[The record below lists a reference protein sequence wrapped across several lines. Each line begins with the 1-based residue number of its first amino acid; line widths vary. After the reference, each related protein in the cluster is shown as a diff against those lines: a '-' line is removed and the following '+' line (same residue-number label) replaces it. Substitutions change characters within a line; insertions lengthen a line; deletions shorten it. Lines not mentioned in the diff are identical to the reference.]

1 MAVGHLKTCA
11 KLFVGACVY
20 CRHLRGVQEADG
32 RATWWT
38 MQQCREVMPRTSR
51 RKEAIHIHRWIE
63 IEQPNEPGGRGLRR
77 TALHCTPFARE
88 RDREGG
94 RERCSASSSS
104 NGQGGR
110 AGARGALSEREV
122 VTRRTGRTRPGHVWP
137 TPHPHNQAHAE
148 EEIARWT
155 DAELILVLTI
165 YHQ

>member
-1 MAVGHLKTCA
+1 LAVGHLKTCA
-11 KLFVGACVY
+11 KLFVRACVY

-63 IEQPNEPGGRGLRR
+63 RTNEPGRWPRF
-77 TALHCTPFARE
+77 ASHCMHAIRKRE
-88 RDREGG
+88 REGG
-94 RERCSASSSS
+94 REENDALLRPPPMAT
-104 NGQGGR
+104 R
-110 AGARGALSEREV
+110 AGGGGGAF
-122 VTRRTGRTRPGHVWP
+122 RTRGRPETHRNPSRTCVVVA
-137 TPHPHNQAHAE
+137 HPHNQAHAE

>member
-1 MAVGHLKTCA
+1 LAVGHLKTCA
-11 KLFVGACVY
+11 KLFVRACVY

-51 RKEAIHIHRWIE
+51 RKEAIHIHRW

-110 AGARGALSEREV
+110 AGGRFQKERSSRDAQEEPV
-122 VTRRTGRTRPGHVWP
+122 PDMCGPPHTHTIKHTQRRRSQGGRTL
-137 TPHPHNQAHAE
+137 N
-148 EEIARWT
+148 
-155 DAELILVLTI
+155 
-165 YHQ
+165 